1 MKLILIG
8 ALALLSTSVESV
20 HLRNTQNDHK
30 FLNMD
35 SYNPLQIAQ
44 LQSGD
49 WTAILPDAIKDYAV
63 NLLGGE
69 TTSTGITGT
78 GITGTTSTTSNEQL
92 LGPSSEGLNMDS
104 LLNSFGSFSHWGT
117 LWLYRSYYPLIMTNL
132 IHFTSY
138 IYSIYN
144 LMSLFTFY
152 PWLLTK
158 LLKYQIA
165 FTLTKYKLID
175 SLKYI

>member
-104 LLNSFGSFSHWGT
+104 LLNSFGSFSH
-117 LWLYRSYYPLIMTNL
+117 
-132 IHFTSY
+132 
-138 IYSIYN
+138 
-144 LMSLFTFY
+144 
-152 PWLLTK
+152 
-158 LLKYQIA
+158 
-165 FTLTKYKLID
+165 
-175 SLKYI
+175 